1 MAEILTEIRKIP
13 PVTRFLVASSL
24 GITVPAIMKL
34 VSPWNLIFVSEAIV
48 QKFQIWRLYTSF
60 FLGSMNLN
68 YIFELAMLYRNSNS
82 LESTHYER
90 RSSDYA
96 WQLFLASLA
105 LVGVNRPIQSY
116 SHTRALLHTLTYLMC
131 SLSPP
136 GALTSVMGLITIPI
150 AYFPYALLGIDLL
163 TGGTSAAAQGVS
175 GMLIGHAWWWLVWG
189 SGIGS
194 GGVEQGMYAGWG
206 RAPTWLKNWFGERDE
221 YGRTGSRRGA
231 VQAFAPR
238 QRAEEAAASGQV
250 TGHSWG
256 RGRRLG
262 ES

>member
-13 PVTRFLVASSL
+13 PVTRFLVISSL
-24 GITVPAIMKL
+24 GITVSAIMKL
-34 VSPWNLIFVSEAIV
+34 VSPWKLV
-48 QKFQIWRLYTSF
+48 
-60 FLGSMNLN
+60 FLSQGVIKN
-68 YIFELAMLYRNSNS
+68 F
-82 LESTHYER
+82 ER

-96 WQLFLASLA
+96 WQLFLVSLA

-116 SHTRALLHTLTYLMC
+116 LHTRALLHTLTYLMC

-136 GALTSVMGLITIPI
+136 GALTSIMGLITVPI
-150 AYFPYALLGIDLL
+150 AYFPYALLGMDLL
-163 TGGTSAAAQGVS
+163 MGGTSAAAQGVS

-206 RAPTWLKNWFGERDE
+206 RAPPWLKRWYGERDD
-221 YGRTGSRRGA
+221 YGRAGSRRGA

-238 QRAEEAAASGQV
+238 QRAEEAAASGRV
-250 TGHSWG
+250 TGYSWG
-256 RGRRLG
+256 SGRRLG
-262 ES
+262 DS

>member
-24 GITVPAIMKL
+24 GITIPAVMQLI
-34 VSPWNLIFVSEAIV
+34 SPWGLVFISQAIFK
-48 QKFQIWRLYTSF
+48 KFELWRFYTSF
-60 FLGSMNLN
+60 FLGSTGLN
-68 YIFELAMLYRNSNS
+68 YIFELAMLYRNSNA

-105 LVGVNRPIQSY
+105 LIGVNRPIQSY

-136 GALTSVMGLITIPI
+136 GALTSIMGLITIPI
-150 AYFPYALLGIDLL
+150 AYFPYALLGMDLL
-163 TGGTSAAAQGVS
+163 MGGPSAAAQGVS
-175 GMLIGHAWWWLVWG
+175 GMLIGHAWWWAVWG

-206 RAPTWLKNWFGERDE
+206 RAPAWLKSWFGERDE
-221 YGRTGSRRGA
+221 HGRAGSRRGA

-238 QRAEEAAASGQV
+238 QRVEEAAASGRV

-256 RGRRLG
+256 SGRRLG
-262 ES
+262 